1 MVIGN
6 MSSIPERKIEIKVVF
21 SKTKEDL
28 IRKTKTNS

>member
-6 MSSIPERKIEIKVVF
+6 MSSIPERKIEIKVVC

-28 IRKTKTNS
+28 ISKTKTNS